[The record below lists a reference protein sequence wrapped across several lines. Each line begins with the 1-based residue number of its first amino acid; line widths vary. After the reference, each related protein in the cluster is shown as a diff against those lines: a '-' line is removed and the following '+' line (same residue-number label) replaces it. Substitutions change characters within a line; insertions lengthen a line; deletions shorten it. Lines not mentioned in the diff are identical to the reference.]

1 MSITAKESKILVKIR
16 NTIEEDSMWNSEQEM
31 LESLNR
37 EGYVLGQKEGITL
50 FLAIALEK
58 PCLIE
63 GPPGVGKTQL
73 ALALARSTRRKLI
86 RLQCY
91 EGLDLNKALYD
102 WNYAKQ
108 LLRLQTGSSNWE
120 EIKYDLYGTE
130 FLLAR
135 PLLQAV
141 LSKEPVVLLIDEID
155 KSDEE
160 FESFLLE
167 LLAEFQVTIPEIG
180 TIKAESLPIVLL
192 TSNNTRDLSEALRR
206 RCIHLLLSYPDIERE
221 VRILK
226 QKCPELT
233 EILIRDVCEF
243 VAMVR
248 KMPLKKLPSV
258 SESMDFARALK
269 VLRQEKLELDKLLGT
284 LSILLKYPS
293 DLAKLEERLKLWQN
307 EALKRESIQVEYN
320 NRFDKV

>member
-1 MSITAKESKILVKIR
+1 
-16 NTIEEDSMWNSEQEM
+16 MWNSEQQLIEA
-31 LESLNR
+31 LEQ
-37 EGYVLGQKEGITL
+37 EGYILGPNEGITL
-50 FLAIALEK
+50 FLALALEK

-63 GPPGVGKTQL
+63 GPAGVGKTQL
-73 ALALARSTRRKLI
+73 ALALARSTKRKLI

-91 EGLDLNKALYD
+91 EGLDLSKALYD

-108 LLRLQTGSSNWE
+108 LLRLQAGLSSWE
-120 EIKYDLYGTE
+120 EIKTDLYETE

-141 LSKEPVVLLIDEID
+141 LSKEPIVLLIDELD

-180 TIKAESLPIVLL
+180 TIKAEHSPIVLL

-206 RCIHLLLSYPDIERE
+206 RCIHLLLSYPDIDRE
-221 VRILK
+221 LKILQ
-226 QKCPELT
+226 QKCPDLSDT
-233 EILIRDVCEF
+233 LVKDVCQF
-243 VAMVR
+243 IAKVR
-248 KMPLKKLPSV
+248 KMPLRKLPSV

-269 VLRQEKLELDKLLGT
+269 ALQKESLQLDKLGGT
-284 LSILLKYPS
+284 LSVLLKYPA
-293 DLAKLEERLKLWQN
+293 DLAKLEERLKQWHD
-307 EALKRESIQVEYN
+307 EALKRERIPVEHNTRY
-320 NRFDKV
+320 DKV